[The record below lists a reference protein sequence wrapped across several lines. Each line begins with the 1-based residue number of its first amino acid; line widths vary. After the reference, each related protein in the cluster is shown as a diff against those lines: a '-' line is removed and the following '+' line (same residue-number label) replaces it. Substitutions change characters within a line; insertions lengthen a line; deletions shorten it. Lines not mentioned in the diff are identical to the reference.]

1 MFSYMTCHMIQFER
15 FDWLKLANVIN
26 IMTESLFKELNADRA
41 LTEVEV
47 NAQDTLPISIEE
59 DVYNTNQANPFLI

>member
-1 MFSYMTCHMIQFER
+1 MFSYMTCHMTQIER

-26 IMTESLFKELNADRA
+26 IMTELLFKELKADRA

-47 NAQDTLPISIEE
+47 SAQDTLPF
-59 DVYNTNQANPFLI
+59 VQ